1 MTHDCIKRGNGI
13 LGIRRE
19 EHSKWERRAPLTPA
33 HCARL
38 LNFGRYGNGEGVNRI
53 IVQPCTKR
61 IHSDLQY
68 EEVGCE
74 IAEDLS
80 ACGLVLGVKR
90 PQVCGTPNLCKSC
103 KLH

>member
-1 MTHDCIKRGNGI
+1 MTIDGVKRGNGV

-19 EHSKWERRAPLTPA
+19 ESSKWERRAPLTPA

-38 LNFGRYGNGEGVNRI
+38 LNCGRNGEGVDRI

-61 IHSDLQY
+61 IHSDLLY

-74 IAEDLS
+74 ISEDLS
-80 ACGLVLGVKR
+80 ACGFIVGVKQ
-90 PQVCGTPNLCKSC
+90 PKVIGTSTLSIGY
-103 KLH
+103 KLQ